1 MRPINLA
8 IHQAAVPLH
17 QHVLIW
23 DGAGVAMTGSG
34 AAWSSGSFGE
44 PVSIQKFLR

>member
-8 IHQAAVPLH
+8 IHQAAVPPH

-23 DGAGVAMTGSG
+23 DGAGVAMTGSD
-34 AAWSSGSFGE
+34 AASSSRQVPAGSGLK
-44 PVSIQKFLR
+44 SKN